1 MSIFKESS
9 GYRPFVYPWAVVEA
23 KKHAIDMSW
32 DVHQIDLTDDLRQ
45 YKTKDGLA
53 TKTVGHADNKET
65 LDSLICFFTQQDV
78 VVGEGYS
85 KLLPHVKNNEIRN
98 LLITHIAREVVH
110 QRAYALAAETLGFPD
125 SAWTKFRDVVEMQS
139 KLNLMSKGNGDLSKP
154 LEFAKHLVKILIG
167 EGVGL
172 FAAFT
177 CLLNLKRQGIFI
189 GFNDVNQWSL
199 LDESH
204 HVENNIRIVLTIVKE
219 DLTPEEYE
227 ELKLYT
233 LGLLEEFKEVE
244 HKFID
249 LLGPQEG
256 ITKQEL
262 KGYIEYLC
270 DLRASQLGMGKVTK
284 QNPLEFMTW
293 LVSGGQHDNFF
304 EKKVTAYSHD
314 PLGGGVDYT
323 KYASL
328 LQNRLIA

>member
-1 MSIFKESS
+1 MSIFKESA
-9 GYRPFVYPWAVVEA
+9 GYKPFTYPWAVVEA

-45 YKTKDGLA
+45 YKTRGGLA
-53 TKTVGHADNKET
+53 TKTVSHEDNKET

-85 KLLPHVKNNEIRN
+85 KLLPYVKNNEIRN

-125 SAWTKFRDVVEMQS
+125 EAWVKFKDVVEMQG
-139 KLNLMSKGNGDLSKP
+139 KLDLMASPCGDLSIP
-154 LEFAKHLVKILIG
+154 LEFAKHLIKILIG

-177 CLLNLKRQGIFI
+177 CLLNLKRHGIFI

-204 HVENNIRIVLTIVKE
+204 HVENNIRIVLTIIKE
-219 DLTPEEYE
+219 DLSFEEYN
-227 ELKLYT
+227 ELREYT
-233 LGLLEEFKEVE
+233 LELLEEFREVE

-256 ITKQEL
+256 ITKEEL
-262 KGYIEYLC
+262 KGYIDYLVE
-270 DLRASQLGMGKVTK
+270 LRSSQLQMGKVTK
-284 QNPLEFMTW
+284 ENPLEFMTW
-293 LVSGGQHDNFF
+293 LVTGGQHDNFF
-304 EKKVTAYSHD
+304 EKKVTAYSHN
-314 PLGGGVDYT
+314 PLEGTVDYS
-323 KYASL
+323 KYL
-328 LQNRLIA
+328 GILKDRILV